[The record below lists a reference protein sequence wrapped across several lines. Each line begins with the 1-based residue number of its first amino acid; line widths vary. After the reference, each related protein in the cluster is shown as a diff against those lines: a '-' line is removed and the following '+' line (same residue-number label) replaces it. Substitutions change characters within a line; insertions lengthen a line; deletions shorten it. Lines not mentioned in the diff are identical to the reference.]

1 MTFYTRIN
9 AQVSAAECA
18 IPAWKKA
25 YDVIVVG
32 AGSGG
37 VYAALAA
44 AREGKKVL
52 LLEKSRW
59 CGGQHIQGLVNGYYY
74 GFRDGLFRK
83 TDEKAKA
90 MARDYFYD
98 VTADGKRIIVAKQ
111 LEQSGVE
118 VHTLSLATGVYAEG
132 KTVLGIRA
140 LIGHTQE
147 EFGCKMLIDAT
158 ADAHVLRL
166 LPIEMK
172 MGRDGDGEPQPFSS
186 VRSVYLDRM
195 KYDGGLSVTVGKMG
209 KRYGL
214 FHEYRDN
221 GYVFQYDA
229 EALTKGIIRAHA
241 SHLQFMGEQS
251 RFLYLAPMIGLRE
264 GMLYEGEEY
273 LTLEQVLHEKVS
285 EEKAMLYCF
294 SDVDK
299 HGSGMAFD
307 EEIYQDWFVNCN
319 MSTCTIYIP
328 VPVGAV
334 VPKGWKGLTTAGRC
348 ISSDTYVNSAIRM
361 NTDCFRIGEAS
372 GTLSALAVD
381 YGQDPMAVPFEFL
394 KDKLTEYGF
403 YEEQHN
409 RKPSFW
415 NPGMKTEDR
424 VHVAWMTD
432 PEELKEALSTDCPAV
447 ALWSCHM
454 AGKEK
459 LGDVIYAMTKSD
471 DDMLRLN
478 AGVALGVMH
487 DERALPILHEIIRNR
502 EPFYYMDCRRSN
514 QMRSVIAICLCGQ
527 MRDITAVEELLPILK
542 AEEFDKE
549 MYHTLLEPEYKRT
562 IVKEQNSVYFQHL
575 SHAVAALTKIAVAHP
590 QRREEIKE
598 ALHEAL
604 DDGAYIRR
612 ITNTPEHNAFYIAA
626 KNCQNFVA
634 RNLG

>member
-1 MTFYTRIN
+1 MTFYTRKN
-9 AQVSAAECA
+9 NQVVGTDCS
-18 IPAWKKA
+18 IPVCEQEF
-25 YDVIVVG
+25 DVIVVG

-37 VYAALAA
+37 IYAALAA
-44 AREGKKVL
+44 AREGKRVL

-74 GFRDGLFRK
+74 GFRDGLFRN
-83 TDEKAKA
+83 TDREAKRLEKEL
-90 MARDYFYD
+90 FYD
-98 VTADGKRIIVAKQ
+98 VNADGKRIIVSRQ
-111 LEQSGVE
+111 LEENGVK
-118 VHTLSLATGVYAEG
+118 VHTLALATGVYAEG
-132 KTVLGIRA
+132 KTIKGIRA
-140 LIGHTQE
+140 LLNHTQAD
-147 EFGCKMLIDAT
+147 FGCKMLIDAT
-158 ADAHVLRL
+158 SDAHVLRL
-166 LPIEMK
+166 LPIELK
-172 MGRDGDGEPQPFSS
+172 MGREGDGEPQPFSS
-186 VRSVYLDRM
+186 VRSVYLDRN

-209 KRYGL
+209 ERYGL

-221 GYVFQYDA
+221 GYVYQYDA

-241 SHLQFMGEQS
+241 SHLKYMGEHS
-251 RFLYLAPMIGLRE
+251 RFLYLAPIIGIRE
-264 GMLYEGEEY
+264 GLLYEGEEY
-273 LTLEQVLHEKVS
+273 LTLEQVLHENVN

-307 EEIYQDWFVNCN
+307 DEIYQDWFVNCN
-319 MSTCTIYIP
+319 MSTCTVYIP

-372 GTLSALAVD
+372 GTLSALATD
-381 YGQDPMAVPFEFL
+381 YDQDPMAVPFDLL
-394 KDKLTEYGF
+394 KSKLTEYGF
-403 YEEQHN
+403 YKEVHTF
-409 RKPSFW
+409 RPSFW
-415 NPGMKTEDR
+415 SPAMGDDR
-424 VHVAWMTD
+424 KYVSWMTYA
-432 PEELKEALSTDCPAV
+432 EEIKAALSTDCPAV

-459 LGDVIYAMTKSD
+459 LGDTVFAMTQTED
-471 DDMLRLN
+471 EMLRLN

-527 MRDITAVEELLPILK
+527 MRDLSAVDELLPILRP
-542 AEEFDKE
+542 EEFDKE
-549 MYHTLLEPEYKRT
+549 MYHTLLTPDYKRT

-575 SHAVAALTKIAVAHP
+575 SHAVVALTKIALAHP
-590 QRREEIKE
+590 ERREEIKA
-598 ALHEAL
+598 ALHAAL

-612 ITNTPEHNAFYIAA
+612 VTDTPEYSAFHIAA
-626 KNCQNFVA
+626 KNCQKYVE